1 MSNKENII
9 VSFFEE
15 KLSIIEIA
23 DKLNITKQYVSKIVR
38 KDIRYIEERENRKLK
53 NKEKQKKRVKN
64 YIYNK
69 RRNERQERLNA
80 MVEMQHI
87 QASCELSGRNTIN
100 NRAYRNWNS
109 SIYVYNNSK
118 KEYQIKEELKNK
130 TSYAIPKKVRW
141 NI

>member
-9 VSFFEE
+9 VLFFEE
-15 KLSIIEIA
+15 KLSIVEIA
-23 DKLNITKQYVSKIVR
+23 DRLNISKQYVSKIVR

-64 YIYNK
+64 YIYKK
-69 RRNERQERLNA
+69 RRNEKQERLNA
-80 MVEMQHI
+80 IVEMQHI

-109 SIYVYNNSK
+109 SIYIYNNST
-118 KEYQIKEELKNK
+118 KEYQIKEEYKNK
-130 TSYAIPKKVRW
+130 TSYAIPKKIKW
-141 NI
+141 Q

>member
-9 VSFFEE
+9 VLFFEE

-23 DKLNITKQYVSKIVR
+23 NKLNIAKQYVSKIVR

-64 YIYNK
+64 YIYKK
-69 RRNERQERLNA
+69 RRNEKQERLNA
-80 MVEMQHI
+80 IVEMQHI

-109 SIYVYNNSK
+109 IIYIYNNST
-118 KEYQIKEELKNK
+118 KEYQIKEEYKNK
-130 TSYAIPKKVRW
+130 TSYAIPKKIKW
-141 NI
+141 Q

>member
-9 VSFFEE
+9 VLFFEE

-80 MVEMQHI
+80 IVEMQHI

-100 NRAYRNWNS
+100 NRAYRNWSS
-109 SIYVYNNSK
+109 SIYIYNNST
-118 KEYQIKEELKNK
+118 KEYQIKEEYKNK
-130 TSYAIPKKVRW
+130 TSYAIPKKIKW
-141 NI
+141 Q

>member
-9 VSFFEE
+9 VLFFEE

-53 NKEKQKKRVKN
+53 SKEKQKKRVKN

-80 MVEMQHI
+80 IVEMQHI
-87 QASCELSGRNTIN
+87 QASYELSGRNTIN

-109 SIYVYNNSK
+109 SIYIYNNST
-118 KEYQIKEELKNK
+118 KEYQIKEEYKNK
-130 TSYAIPKKVRW
+130 TSYAIPKKIKW
-141 NI
+141 Q

>member
-9 VSFFEE
+9 VLFFEE

-80 MVEMQHI
+80 IVEMQHI
-87 QASCELSGRNTIN
+87 QASYELSGRNTIN

-109 SIYVYNNSK
+109 SIYIYNNST
-118 KEYQIKEELKNK
+118 KEYQIKEEYKNK
-130 TSYAIPKKVRW
+130 TSYAIPKKIKW
-141 NI
+141 Q

>member
-9 VSFFEE
+9 VLFFEE

-64 YIYNK
+64 YIYKK
-69 RRNERQERLNA
+69 RRNEKQERLNA
-80 MVEMQHI
+80 IVEMQHI

-100 NRAYRNWNS
+100 KRAYRNWNS
-109 SIYVYNNSK
+109 SIYIYNNST
-118 KEYQIKEELKNK
+118 KEYQIKEEYKNK
-130 TSYAIPKKVRW
+130 ISYAIPKKIKW
-141 NI
+141 Q

>member
-9 VSFFEE
+9 VLFFEE

-80 MVEMQHI
+80 IVEMQHI
-87 QASCELSGRNTIN
+87 QASCELSERNTIN

-130 TSYAIPKKVRW
+130 TSYAIPKKISW

>member
-9 VSFFEE
+9 VLFFED
-15 KLSIIEIA
+15 KLSIIQIA

-38 KDIRYIEERENRKLK
+38 KDTRYVKEREERKAE

-80 MVEMQHI
+80 IIEMQHI
-87 QASCELSGRNTIN
+87 QASCELSRKNTIN
-100 NRAYRNWNS
+100 NRAYRDWNS
-109 SIYVYNNSK
+109 SIYVYNNST
-118 KEYQIKEELKNK
+118 KEYQINEAYKNK
-130 TSYAIPKKVRW
+130 TSYAIPKKIKW
-141 NI
+141 Q